1 MLVVTA
7 RENDIIKVGESYIFI
22 QKIRGKAMTIGINA
36 GKEIK
41 IERFDQYG
49 NKKGKKSKDG
59 KEQESLESR
68 KSHDFNE

>member
-1 MLVVTA
+1 MLTLKLK
-7 RENDIIKVGESYIFI
+7 ENEIVKIGEAFIFI
-22 QKIRGKAMTIGINA
+22 KTVRGKQVSIGINA
-36 GKEIK
+36 DKKTI

-68 KSHDFNE
+68 ESHDFNK